1 MDVFT
6 RFKQLRRLYVSDL
19 PFMKMTEPST
29 KLTNLS
35 VLILKNCSLTHLPNL
50 SNLKNLQNL
59 VLEGN
64 GLSRLD
70 GIPAVKV
77 LSVSDEFL
85 TEIPTVKDPSR
96 LIHLSMVNMPLKTV
110 SPIMSFTNMTAITLI
125 NATLTSIPSNIDKLQ
140 KLQYI
145 DLSDNK
151 LTHVPKSIFN
161 LPHLELLVL
170 DNNLLSAKDIQS
182 IREVFNKTHPNLI
195 LSL

>member
-6 RFKQLRRLYVSDL
+6 RFKQLRILSVSDISL
-19 PFMKMTEPST
+19 MKTTESLT
-29 KLTNLS
+29 KLTNLTA
-35 VLILKNCSLTHLPNL
+35 LILSNCSIKHLPNL
-50 SNLKNLQNL
+50 SNLQRLEHL

-70 GIPAVKV
+70 GIPAVKY
-77 LSVSDEFL
+77 LALHDEFF
-85 TEIPTVKDPSR
+85 TEIPIVKEPPR
-96 LIHLSMVNMPLKTV
+96 LAHLSMTNMPLKTV
-110 SPIMSFTNMTAITLI
+110 APIMSFTNLETIDFS
-125 NATLTSIPSNIDKLQ
+125 NATLKSIPTNIDKLQ

-161 LPHLELLVL
+161 LPDLELLLL

-182 IREVFNKTHPNLI
+182 IQEVFKKSHPDLI
-195 LSL
+195 LRL